1 MISPIFLTLCSW
13 LLVST
18 QPLFGELT
26 RIHFLSN
33 KPVPSSVART
43 GAEVQFI
50 GMDYGVVYEPRKLG
64 RKERLALRFSRMTDE
79 L

>member
-1 MISPIFLTLCSW
+1 M
-13 LLVST
+13 
-18 QPLFGELT
+18 
-26 RIHFLSN
+26 RIHFLSS

-43 GAEVQFI
+43 GAEIQFI
-50 GMDYGVVYEPRKLG
+50 GMDYGVVYEARKLG

>member
-18 QPLFGELT
+18 QPLFDELT

-33 KPVPSSVART
+33 KPVPSSVVRT
-43 GAEVQFI
+43 GAEAQFI
-50 GMDYGVVYEPRKLG
+50 GMDYGVIYQARKLG
-64 RKERLALRFSRMTDE
+64 RKERLALRFSRMADE